1 MGEASSAAA
10 RSATELFS
18 FKENENTA
26 DPEYHNPRVFM
37 DLQIGTAHTHRV
49 RGRHSHCRS
58 ARARGAHTHTARASV
73 SCWGWACV
81 RVTVHEAAHTAHT
94 RRARA
99 HTLILGT
106 RTYTR
111 AFLASWS
118 IARVLCF
125 FALAQ
130 LSRAKRVTRALARC
144 EQGWAAGDR
153 ALRRRCPEDGR
164 ELPLPLYW

>member
-49 RGRHSHCRS
+49 QGRHSHCRLR
-58 ARARGAHTHTARASV
+58 ARARTHTHTARASV

-81 RVTVHEAAHTAHT
+81 RVTVHEAAHAAHT

-118 IARVLCF
+118 IARVLF
-125 FALAQ
+125 FCARSALTCQ
-130 LSRAKRVTRALARC
+130 TCHTRTRQVRARLG
-144 EQGWAAGDR
+144 GW
-153 ALRRRCPEDGR
+153 
-164 ELPLPLYW
+164 